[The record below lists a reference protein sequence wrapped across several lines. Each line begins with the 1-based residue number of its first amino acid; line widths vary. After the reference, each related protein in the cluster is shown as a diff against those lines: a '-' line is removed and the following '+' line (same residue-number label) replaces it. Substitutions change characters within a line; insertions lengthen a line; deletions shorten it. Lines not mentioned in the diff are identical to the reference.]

1 MTRYALGHSSAEQ
14 ERLRVQAT
22 YLRGITESIWRTAGV
37 LPGMRVLDVGCGTGD
52 TTFLAADL
60 VGPNGF
66 VVGIDRS
73 ADAIGTARQRAQTT
87 SRPNV
92 QFIEGELGAPIADQE
107 PFDAAIGRY
116 VLVHQPD
123 IVAAL
128 RSVRDLVLH
137 GGLIAFHEIELGT
150 THVTD
155 PPSELVERV
164 RSWLREA
171 FRLGGVQLDAVSQM
185 PRYFYEA
192 GLGWPSSVLRPSR
205 ADSLRMG
212 RGEKRWVLQRKSQP
226 PRADDRGRFPSA
238 MSPQPFLSSSAP
250 MAGALSSP
258 TILPTITSDGLPGRS
273 RPTC

>member
-171 FRLGGVQLDAVSQM
+171 FRLGGVQLRAVSQM
-185 PRYFYEA
+185 SRYFHEA
-192 GLGWPSSVLRPSR
+192 GLGWPETSIYTTVSSGPDGFGPDWIVRTLRSLAPVLEQAGVVTANELGLDTLEAR
-205 ADSLRMG
+205 LRESCANG
-212 RGEKRWVLQRKSQP
+212 AASVVTVNGGVWVR
-226 PRADDRGRFPSA
+226 R
-238 MSPQPFLSSSAP
+238 
-250 MAGALSSP
+250 
-258 TILPTITSDGLPGRS
+258 T
-273 RPTC
+273 